1 MTDLQTELTSRADSV
16 STEPPPIDLRRSVAM
31 HRAAQVLADATRCRR
46 GDPPAPLNRLD
57 PHEREWFK
65 QAARNVIEIY
75 EHLTTGRDSDDV
87 ADATHRQEQKLA
99 TAIRERLSQE
109 RSRARLAAAERG
121 HDLSAWAPQ
130 ALPGIEASR
139 CRRCAR
145 AVVITLGN
153 DPVLSGSALS
163 EGCLVAAEGA

>member
-1 MTDLQTELTSRADSV
+1 MQTESLRSLSEMSNDI
-16 STEPPPIDLRRSVAM
+16 PPVDLRRSVAM
-31 HRAAQVLADATRCRR
+31 HRAAQVLADATLCRR
-46 GDPPAPLNRLD
+46 GDPPLPLNRMD

-65 QAARNVIEIY
+65 QAAKNVIEIY
-75 EHLTTGRDSDDV
+75 EHLTTGRESDDV
-87 ADATHRQEQKLA
+87 ADATSRAEQKLA
-99 TAIRERLSQE
+99 SAIRERLSQE

-139 CRRCAR
+139 CRRCSR

-153 DPVLSGSALS
+153 DPVLSGSALA
-163 EGCLVAAEGA
+163 EGCLTATEGA